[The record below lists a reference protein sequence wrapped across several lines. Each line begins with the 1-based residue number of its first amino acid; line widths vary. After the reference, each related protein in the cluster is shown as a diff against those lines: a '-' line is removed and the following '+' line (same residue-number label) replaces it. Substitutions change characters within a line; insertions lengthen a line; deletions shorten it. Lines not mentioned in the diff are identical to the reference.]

1 MQQAINRSF
10 DILEYIGT
18 DPEVPRSFSEIAVA
32 VGLNT
37 GTCANIIKAM
47 VKRGYLEKLD
57 DKKGYLLGKSIYQ
70 LTRFNG
76 YRKNLADYAAPVLEK
91 ITEKIKENTLIAVLK
106 DDSRIVLYQSQS
118 KQDIQAVL
126 AIDKSAYDSST
137 GRLLVAMLPDREL
150 EKFVTIYGLPSPS
163 VWKEAATK
171 KNFLKIVEQIRKD
184 GYVLQESERHI
195 SGIAVGVSQDGRIIA
210 SIGVYMPSFR
220 LNDTNR
226 ASLIE
231 EMKNGAIQISSLL

>member
-137 GRLLVAMLPDREL
+137 GRLLVAMFAGSGTRKVRHHIRATLPQCL
-150 EKFVTIYGLPSPS
+150 ERGRYK
-163 VWKEAATK
+163 KE
-171 KNFLKIVEQIRKD
+171 F
-184 GYVLQESERHI
+184 
-195 SGIAVGVSQDGRIIA
+195 
-210 SIGVYMPSFR
+210 F
-220 LNDTNR
+220 
-226 ASLIE
+226 
-231 EMKNGAIQISSLL
+231 